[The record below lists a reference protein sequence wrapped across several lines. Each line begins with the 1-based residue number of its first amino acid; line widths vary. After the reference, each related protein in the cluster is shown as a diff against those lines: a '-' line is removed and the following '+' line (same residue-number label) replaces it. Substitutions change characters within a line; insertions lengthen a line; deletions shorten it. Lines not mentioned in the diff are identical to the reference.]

1 MFFFFYEAAAHGF
14 ALVLAR
20 EGFGLDDVYFVDVLL
35 FDNWVGLWETLIEAC
50 FAYIVALYVLFLWM
64 R

>member
-35 FDNWVGLWETLIEAC
+35 FDN
-50 FAYIVALYVLFLWM
+50 
-64 R
+64 